1 MFDGYAHQVEVMPQH
16 AFADKMVAELA
27 AAAPAPQEE
36 TEFAPIDE
44 HNPFAKG
51 KGKGKGKG
59 KSKAHPS
66 GWLEKC
72 AALAH
77 AALHPCRTHA
87 LNLSGQPFSTKILV
101 SSFSIF

>member
-1 MFDGYAHQVEVMPQH
+1 MPQH
-16 AFADKMVAELA
+16 VFADNMVAELA
-27 AAAPAPQEE
+27 AVASEA